1 MVNIITYSFVLSFSN
16 GFGLNLVAS
25 EQVPVYISEITP
37 KNLRGGFATVNQV
50 LCLVKG
56 EFIAECLELYLNKTA
71 SLFMQFM
78 ICCGASLAYVL
89 GTFITWRTL
98 AIIGKEVS
106 WVHHSTIPQ
115 IKRE

>member
-1 MVNIITYSFVLSFSN
+1 VVITITYSILLSFSN

-56 EFIAECLELYLNKTA
+56 EFIAGCLELYLNKTA

-98 AIIGKEVS
+98 ATIGKKVS
-106 WVHHSTIPQ
+106 WVHHSAFPK
-115 IKRE
+115 IKLE